1 MKKYII
7 LPILIVMFCLT
18 ANAQRLAVVDSE
30 YILKH
35 IPEYSS
41 AQKQLNASA
50 QKWQSDIDA
59 KFVEVEKMRKDFQA
73 DQVLLTDDMKKTR
86 ENDILKKEK
95 EANDL
100 QQQKFGYQGE
110 LYKEKLRL
118 IKPIQDKVAKAVE
131 SYADA
136 ESVDMV
142 LDKSTVALLFARP
155 NFDVTNE
162 VIEKLGYKPGAF
174 AK

>member
-7 LPILIVMFCLT
+7 LPIFIVMLCLT
-18 ANAQRLAVVDSE
+18 AKAQRLAYVDSE

-73 DQVLLTDDMKKTR
+73 DQVLLTDDMKKKR
-86 ENDILKKEK
+86 ETDISQKEK

-100 QQQKFGYQGE
+100 QQQ
-110 LYKEKLRL
+110 
-118 IKPIQDKVAKAVE
+118 IN
-131 SYADA
+131 S
-136 ESVDMV
+136 
-142 LDKSTVALLFARP
+142 
-155 NFDVTNE
+155 
-162 VIEKLGYKPGAF
+162 
-174 AK
+174 

>member
-7 LPILIVMFCLT
+7 LPIFIVMLCLT
-18 ANAQRLAVVDSE
+18 AHAQRLSYVDSE

-59 KFVEVEKMRKDFQA
+59 KFVEVEKMRNDFQA
-73 DQVLLTDDMKKTR
+73 DQVLLTDDMKKKR
-86 ENDILKKEK
+86 EADISQKEK
-95 EANDL
+95 EANDM
-100 QQQKFGYQGE
+100 QQQKFGYEGE

-131 SYADA
+131 EYANS
-136 ESVDMV
+136 ESIDMV
-142 LDKSTVALLFARP
+142 VDKSTVTLLFARP
-155 NFDVTNE
+155 NFDATNQ
-162 VIEKLGYKPGAF
+162 VIVKLGYKPGTF

>member
-7 LPILIVMFCLT
+7 LPIFIVMLCLT
-18 ANAQRLAVVDSE
+18 VKAQRLAYVDSE

-50 QKWQSDIDA
+50 QKWQNDIDA

-73 DQVLLTDDMKKTR
+73 DQVLLTDDMKKQR
-86 ENDILKKEK
+86 EGDIAGKEK
-95 EANDL
+95 IANDL
-100 QQQKFGYQGE
+100 QQQKFGFEGD

-118 IKPIQDKVAKAVE
+118 IKPIQDKVAKAVSE
-131 SYADA
+131 YANA
-136 ESVDMV
+136 ESIDIII
-142 LDKSTVALLFARP
+142 DKSTVTLLFARSSY
-155 NFDVTNE
+155 DATNR
-162 VIEKLGYKPGAF
+162 VIMKLGYKPGTF